1 MTGVN
6 VIVMAA
12 AVLWSPVESPTERMA
27 DGWEGLIHKQVL
39 DTLDDSRTVK
49 IDGFTFAWGVIRD
62 AKTFATLD
70 KVAAARPHNKVHKWD
85 AWWKNTDWDKHVVVY
100 VVRTEA
106 TNLLKLAGYRR
117 SKQGVPTVRLQ
128 FSSIEPFYGQHYPVV
143 LYRLNR
149 GKAYGEKTATNIST
163 EKTSG
168 LKRGRLF
175 NLNRQLVVHSFG
187 AENVSVLRSSIW

>member
-1 MTGVN
+1 MMMTGVN

-12 AVLWSPVESPTERMA
+12 AVMWSAAERPAGQMA
-27 DGWEGLIHKQVL
+27 GGWEGLIHKKVL
-39 DTLDDSRTVK
+39 DTLGDRRTVQ
-49 IDGFTFAWGVIRD
+49 IDDVTFAYGVIRD

-70 KVAAARPHNKVHKWD
+70 KVAVARPHNKVHKWD

-106 TNLLKLAGYRR
+106 TNLLKLGGYRR
-117 SKQGVPTVRLQ
+117 SKQGVPTVLLQ

-149 GKAYGEKTATNIST
+149 GEGQQAQIDISMQGD
-163 EKTSG
+163 KG
-168 LKRGRLF
+168 DF
-175 NLNRQLVVHSFG
+175 VPLVTLPL
-187 AENVSVLRSSIW
+187 ENQ